1 MHPRLKAIIIMLLAL
16 ALAPV
21 GCGEAIAPP
30 SVVTVDATG
39 VAEDVATLNGDLTSL
54 GTGSSVDVSFQWW
67 TDSSSYLTETAKQA
81 LTATGAFSFVLT
93 GLEPDTTYHF
103 RAKAVGDG
111 TDYGSAQSLRTPP
124 LP

>member
-16 ALAPV
+16 ALAPAA
-21 GCGEAIAPP
+21 CGEVITPP
-30 SVVTVDATG
+30 SVATIEATG
-39 VAEDVATLNGDLTSL
+39 IAEDVATLNGDLTSL

-67 TDSSSYLTETAKQA
+67 TDSSSYLTETVKQA
-81 LTATGAFSFVLT
+81 LTGTGALSCELS
-93 GLEPDTTYHF
+93 GLQPDTTYHF

-111 TDYGSAQSLRTPP
+111 TDYGSTRSFNTPP